1 MPENMIVFGEIGLS
15 GEVRPVGQAE
25 ARLKEAEKL
34 GFGAALTPAKSRK
47 KGGKPGAQALQVTDI
62 TPSRGLVDM
71 FGEANLKV
79 RAVGE

>member
-34 GFGAALTPAKSRK
+34 GFGAALTPTQSRK
-47 KGGKPGAQALQVTDI
+47 KGRKSSDQPLQVTEI
-62 TPSRGLVDM
+62 NHLRGLVER
-71 FGEANLKV
+71 FGSANLNI
-79 RAVGE
+79 RAIGE